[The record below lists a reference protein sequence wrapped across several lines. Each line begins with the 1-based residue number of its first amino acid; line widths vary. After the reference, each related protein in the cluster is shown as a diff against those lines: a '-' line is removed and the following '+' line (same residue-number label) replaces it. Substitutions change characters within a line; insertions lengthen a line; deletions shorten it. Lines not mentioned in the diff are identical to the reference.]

1 MSLDRNIPSPQINMP
16 LARVERLNLLSKVPN
31 LIFPIM
37 WADET
42 AQLDSENAEEF
53 KSLVLNPTKV
63 VDGVA
68 IGLGI
73 VVGGILVV
81 VGLLMIFF
89 KRKRSS
95 NKTTFGK

>member
-1 MSLDRNIPSPQINMP
+1 MSFDQNVPSFQINMP
-16 LARVERLNLLSKVPN
+16 LARVKRLNLLSKVRD

-42 AQLDSENAEEF
+42 AQLDSANAEDF
-53 KSLVLNPTKV
+53 KSMVLNPTKV

-73 VVGGILVV
+73 VVGAILILV
-81 VGLLMIFF
+81 GLSMTCF
-89 KRKRSS
+89 KRKRRANATSYK
-95 NKTTFGK
+95 N